1 MYGGCLVRSLT
12 REEVSSSNHVVVQG
26 KCAYCSGR
34 RGGRGAESKRALA
47 GGGGGGVVGGEGGC
61 AAAAQRINACVAAYT
76 SITVSE

>member
-47 GGGGGGVVGGEGGC
+47 GGGGGVVGGEGGR
-61 AAAAQRINACVAAYT
+61 AAAALRINVWMTAYT
-76 SITVSE
+76 PITVSD